1 MSVAGTARGKDWS
14 KKIRAAILLGVITI
28 LARGSEAQLS
38 SASINGSVHD
48 STGASVANATIK
60 LQNIDTSVETTT
72 SSNAAGSYGIV
83 SITPGQYTL
92 EATAPSFS
100 TQRISTFTL
109 AVGQTATFDFALAV
123 GEQNSVVN
131 VEGAAPLLET
141 TTANLGTVIAVRQV
155 NDLPLNGRNFTQ
167 LLQLTPGVAA
177 VNTGQS
183 KGGGFAGPAVAFGSA
198 TSFPA
203 VNGQSNRSNFFL
215 TDGLNNYGSIL
226 STYDVAPIIDA
237 IQEFKVVSH
246 TDSAEY
252 GGVLGGVVNV
262 VTKTGTN
269 ALHGSAWEFARN
281 TVFDARST
289 FSPAPIKKPDFSQ
302 NQFGGS
308 VGGPVRIPKLYN
320 GRDKT
325 FFFGAYQGFRYNQTA
340 NSNLLVPTE
349 AQLNGDLS
357 SLRDS
362 SGNLIQ
368 IYNPFSTRPDPA
380 HPGQFIRDPFPNNQ
394 IPKNLIDQRMVALA
408 HFVYPTAG
416 PLFNNNT
423 ANAVDPTPLQQNQ
436 DEFTVRVDHTFGAK
450 DSAWFRYSFINSTQ
464 TQSGGVP
471 GLLSTLQTPGRNW
484 GGSYVHIFSPS
495 FILQAQYARTTGQHN
510 NTQRFSKSTSS
521 IISDVG
527 FSTGFVAGFAATPDS
542 LLPSLGIDG
551 FAGGGETIQN
561 TPKATDSH
569 EVRATLTKIVGNHEV
584 HFGGGY
590 TTLNFESPIASTS
603 LQFQQ
608 AQTANPQNNA
618 SGAGLASFLLNTPGH
633 AERRNVLEKERPG
646 GVFSTF
652 AQDSWK
658 VNPKLT
664 LNFGLRYDITFLPGY
679 GTEDTIGQQGGIET
693 GDVDFTNGTYVLQR
707 VPPSC
712 ASRGHAPCIPG
723 DGALPAHVVVDS
735 RGKILHNTYTNVG
748 PRFGIAF
755 RIDDKTVVRSAFGI
769 VYDQWAAATQMGQN
783 IEGSWPDVGQLISN
797 PNNPNTGAVTPNVTG
812 QDPFSA
818 SAGGNFP
825 APTPFE
831 QVGFFYDPHI
841 KNAYSEQYNVGVARQ
856 MGDATTV
863 TLNYVGSSGHR
874 LDVGGFYNTAPTPGP
889 GNPRLRSPY
898 PYIAPTYWDRSAGTS
913 NYNALQLSVE
923 KRFTNDFSY
932 SVAYTWA
939 KSINTGGDG
948 FFGVEGGVPQDP
960 YHPDQAGSRSVS
972 GNDLRNV
979 LSISTLYSVPLGK
992 GKAFTTGNSA
1002 FDYVLGN
1009 WQLNN
1014 IFLGRSGLPFT
1025 PSIGG
1030 DSANTGNGNSGYMTA
1045 NLVGDPNN
1053 IHRTA
1058 QQFFN
1063 TSAFAAPPIYTFGT
1077 AGRNSLRSA
1086 GFWNLDTSLFRKF
1099 PFGERYQLELRGEA
1113 FNVFNHPTLDIPNG
1127 RFGDATFGQ
1136 VTGTAS
1142 TARQLQMGAKFTF

>member
-1 MSVAGTARGKDWS
+1 MEVSMQVRGRMWKMLG
-14 KKIRAAILLGVITI
+14 AAFLLLGVIAI
-28 LARGSEAQLS
+28 LSNVSSAQLS

-48 STGASVANATIK
+48 STGAVVANASVK
-60 LQNIDTSVETTT
+60 LRSLSTSVETTT
-72 SSNAAGSYGIV
+72 TSNGAGSFGIV

-92 EATAPSFS
+92 EATASSFS
-100 TQRISTFTL
+100 TQRISSFTL
-109 AVGQTATFDFALAV
+109 TVGQTATFDFTLSAGA
-123 GEQNSVVN
+123 ENSIVN
-131 VEGAAPLLET
+131 VEGTAPLLET

-167 LLQLTPGVAA
+167 LLQLTPGVAS

-198 TSFPA
+198 TAFPA
-203 VNGQSNRSNFFL
+203 VNGQTNRSNFFL

-269 ALHGSAWEFARN
+269 DLHGSAWEFARN
-281 TVFDARST
+281 TVFDARPT
-289 FSPAPIKKPDFSQ
+289 FSPAPIAKADFSQ

-308 VGGPVRIPKLYN
+308 IGGPVIIPKVYH

-340 NSNLLVPTE
+340 NNNLLVPTE

-394 IPKNLIDQRMVALA
+394 IPKNLIDQRMVSLA

-416 PLFNNNT
+416 PVFNNNS
-423 ANAVDPTPLQQNQ
+423 ANAVDPTPLHQNQ
-436 DEFTVRVDHTFGAK
+436 DEFTVRMDHTFGSK

-471 GLLSTLQTPGRNW
+471 GLVSTLTTPGRNW
-484 GGSYVHIFSPS
+484 GGSYVHIFNPS

-510 NTQRFSKSTSS
+510 NTQRFTKSTSD
-521 IISDVG
+521 IITNVG
-527 FSTGFVAGFAATPDS
+527 FSTAFVGGFAATS
-542 LLPSLGIDG
+542 NNLLPSLSIAG

-569 EVRATLTKIVGNHEV
+569 EVRATLTKIIGKHEL

-603 LQFQQ
+603 LQFQA
-608 AQTANPQNNA
+608 AQTGNPQNN
-618 SGAGLASFLLNTPGH
+618 GTGTGLASFLLNVPGH

-646 GVFSTF
+646 GVFSSF
-652 AQDSWK
+652 VQDSWK
-658 VNPKLT
+658 ATQKLT

-679 GTEDTIGQQGGIET
+679 GTDDTVGQQGGIET
-693 GDVDFTNGTYVLQR
+693 GDVDFTNGTYVLQK

-712 ASRGHAPCIPG
+712 AERGHAPCIPG
-723 DGALPAHVVVDS
+723 TGALPDHVVVDP
-735 RGKILHNTYTNVG
+735 RGRILHNTYTNVG
-748 PRFGIAF
+748 PRVGFAF
-755 RIDDKTVVRSAFGI
+755 RVDEQTVVRAAFGV

-783 IEGSWPDVGQLISN
+783 IEGSWPDIGQLISN
-797 PNNPNTGAVTPNVTG
+797 PNNPNSGAVTPNVTG

-818 SAGGNFP
+818 ATGGNFP
-825 APTPFE
+825 AATPFE

-856 MGDATTV
+856 FGQSTTV

-874 LDVGGFYNTAPTPGP
+874 LDVGGFYNTAPPGP

-898 PYIAPTYWDRSAGTS
+898 PYIAPTYWDRSTGSS

-923 KRFTNDFSY
+923 RRFTNDFSY
-932 SVAYTWA
+932 SVAYTWS

-972 GNDLRNV
+972 GNDLTNV
-979 LSISTLYSVPLGK
+979 LSVSTLYSIPLGK
-992 GKAFTTGNSA
+992 GKAHSTGSGA
-1002 FDYVLGN
+1002 LDYILGN

-1014 IFLGRSGLPFT
+1014 IFLARSGLPFT

-1030 DSANTGNGNSGYMTA
+1030 DSANTGNANDGYMTA
-1045 NLVGDPNN
+1045 NVVGNPND

-1058 QQFFN
+1058 NQFFN
-1063 TSAFAAPPIYTFGT
+1063 TAAYAAPPLYTFGT

-1086 GFWNLDTSLFRKF
+1086 GYWNLDTSLFRKF
-1099 PFGERYQLELRGEA
+1099 PFGERYLLELRGEA
-1113 FNVFNHPTLDIPNG
+1113 FNIFNHPTLDIPNA
-1127 RFGDATFGQ
+1127 RFGDTNFGR